1 MQCRCER
8 RYRADVVGGDGVEV
22 RRLDTASL
30 SADREYDLVMPR
42 ATYSTRNKDR
52 IFMEIYALVQASTLV
67 DEYRW
72 FELWRLVEQNA
83 KSQTGD
89 LIEIGV

>member
-1 MQCRCER
+1 
-8 RYRADVVGGDGVEV
+8 
-22 RRLDTASL
+22 
-30 SADREYDLVMPR
+30 
-42 ATYSTRNKDR
+42 
-52 IFMEIYALVQASTLV
+52 MEIYALVQASTLV